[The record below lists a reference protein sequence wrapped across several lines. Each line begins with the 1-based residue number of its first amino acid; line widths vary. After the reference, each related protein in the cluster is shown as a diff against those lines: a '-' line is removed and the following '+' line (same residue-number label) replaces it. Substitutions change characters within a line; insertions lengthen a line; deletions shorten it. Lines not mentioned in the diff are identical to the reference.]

1 MMMALTMSRHFP
13 GRRLKSGSALLLEL
27 GAWALD
33 AAFSDLAN
41 IDGGSF
47 VQSGP
52 SILQAATNVYRLVVG
67 LICWVQLSCSPSKAK
82 NELPLTCR

>member
-13 GRRLKSGSALLLEL
+13 GRRLKSGSALLLLEL

-41 IDGGSF
+41 FDGGSF

-52 SILQAATNVYRLVVG
+52 SILQAATNVYTG
-67 LICWVQLSCSPSKAK
+67 LSV
-82 NELPLTCR
+82 N